1 MSLRAEDTGF
11 HTDIRQGQPWLQTRW
26 WFAPSQ
32 PNRRWRASRLGRVR
46 ALIGR
51 RMSKQA
57 RHAGT
62 HEGCES
68 PHASDDAR
76 LDLSDHGQAARLSS
90 EGADHRSRPHRAVR
104 LRPQLNSGSRF
115 HTKADFIS
123 P

>member
-32 PNRRWRASRLGRVR
+32 PNRRWHASRLGRVR

-51 RMSKQA
+51 RMTKQA

-76 LDLSDHGQAARLSS
+76 LDLSDHGQALRLSS
-90 EGADHRSRPHRAVR
+90 EEADHRPIGPSPATAQQRVQVS
-104 LRPQLNSGSRF
+104 PQRGGSP
-115 HTKADFIS
+115 A
-123 P
+123 